1 MIDDSETLTARF
13 GAVRVDCLTA
23 PPSIHAFSNESLPR
37 T

>member
-13 GAVRVDCLTA
+13 GAVRGDCLT
-23 PPSIHAFSNESLPR
+23 PPVYVFSNESLPR

>member
-13 GAVRVDCLTA
+13 GAVSGDCLMA
-23 PPSIHAFSNESLPR
+23 PTYVFSNESLPR